1 MFKALMHC
9 GVYVD
14 IYMLEKGIYATK
26 KPFLCSKNDTIE
38 TLIERVRVM
47 RDMTCSDYASDRY
60 FENLSKCELVDV
72 CILIVP
78 HK

>member
-1 MFKALMHC
+1 MCKVLMHC
-9 GVYVD
+9 GVYAD
-14 IYMLEKGIYATK
+14 IHMLEKVIYATK

-38 TLIERVRVM
+38 ALIERVIAM
-47 RDMTCSDYASDRY
+47 MDMACSDYASDRY
-60 FENLSKCELVDV
+60 FENLSKGELVDV